1 MSIIGSIM
9 QVLQLYL
16 DEHFFTPLHRCRNHV
31 VAGVL
36 IMKVNVLLEK
46 AIEDRPRNNNVDSN
60 ITSSI
65 QVLPDSSTG
74 TGISLSK
81 SLVCSLNCLQNSAI
95 FKPSGPSA

>member
-1 MSIIGSIM
+1 M

-46 AIEDRPRNNNVDSN
+46 AIEHR
-60 ITSSI
+60 T
-65 QVLPDSSTG
+65 T
-74 TGISLSK
+74 
-81 SLVCSLNCLQNSAI
+81 LQI
-95 FKPSGPSA
+95 MLILT